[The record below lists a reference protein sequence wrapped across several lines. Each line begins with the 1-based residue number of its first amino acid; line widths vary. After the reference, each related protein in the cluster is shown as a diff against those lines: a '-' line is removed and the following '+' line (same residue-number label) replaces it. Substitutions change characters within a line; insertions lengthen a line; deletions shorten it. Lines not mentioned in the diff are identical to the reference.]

1 MGAREE
7 REGRREEEEGAERF
21 LPKMPVRVLLVEGDD
36 STRRIIAALLKK
48 CGYRVAATSDGL
60 KAWNTLKQKPQ
71 TIDLVLSEVDLPSIS
86 GFGLLTMMMD
96 HNTFK
101 NIPVIMMSSHDST
114 SMVFKCMLK
123 GAADFLT
130 KPLRKN
136 ELRNLWQH
144 VWRRQIASEQDDI
157 HKIQV
162 NCDAKHKLTAQS
174 GKEEHSTENLG
185 IIQAN
190 KEYKEQMSDA
200 QSSCTSSDVEAESTQ
215 MELNQQKLHAPTTLD
230 DGKNIQFDNAS
241 FASNENIDDTQNE
254 CLDPNSITN
263 ATNGWQCHRDITS
276 RDLVDLIQVI
286 DNQPQGVFQSGDSTT
301 VQSGFSD
308 IAVHDVGVMC
318 KSNPKPHL
326 ELCLKRFEG
335 IFPEKLDCDGYNT
348 WNHSSSSA
356 FSLYNSRTVL
366 PPLLIQKNSGSRSS
380 GQNCTEPLLNYK
392 DSSENME
399 ETKSPAV
406 EPPVQ
411 CTPLRVIPLPLPV
424 GSMPL
429 CSGYDTATQHM
440 IYQPSGHHFWS
451 TSSSSWM
458 EGIIQTNSLNQTCQG
473 IQNSMQG
480 DLPDG
485 NNSRSSSYHSAQN
498 QEEHM
503 ELDEQRHVSSVAGES
518 VGGIVCNGE
527 GSHLNISE
535 CSSVPDGTTGCTSTT
550 NTLRPMTVRL
560 TDQEKLTCEGTKPI
574 NCSMSQRE
582 MALNKF
588 RQKRKDRCFE
598 KKVRYHSRKLLAEQR
613 PRVKGQFVRHAKLY
627 PRPTTLAAGGL
638 QSQNVPRD
646 LTNVAA
652 LT

>member
-7 REGRREEEEGAERF
+7 REGRREEEEEAERF

-36 STRRIIAALLKK
+36 STRRIIAALLRK
-48 CGYRVAATSDGL
+48 CSYRVAAASDGL
-60 KAWNTLKQKPQ
+60 KAWNTLKQNPE

-86 GFGLLTMMMD
+86 GFGLLTMIMD

-144 VWRRQIASEQDDI
+144 VWRRQIVSEQDDV

-162 NCDAKHKLTAQS
+162 NCDAKHKLTAHS

-190 KEYKEQMSDA
+190 KECKEQMSDA
-200 QSSCTSSDVEAESTQ
+200 QSSCTSSDVEAESTE
-215 MELNQQKLHAPTTLD
+215 MELNQQKLHALITLD

-241 FASNENIDDTQNE
+241 FANENMDDTQNE

-263 ATNGWQCHRDITS
+263 GTNPPQCHHDITS
-276 RDLVDLIQVI
+276 KDLVDFIRVI
-286 DNQPQGVFQSGDSTT
+286 DNQPQHVFQSGDSTT

-326 ELCLKRFEG
+326 ELFLKRFEG
-335 IFPEKLDCDGYNT
+335 IFPEKPDCDGYNT

-356 FSLYNSRTVL
+356 FSLYNSRPVIPT
-366 PPLLIQKNSGSRSS
+366 LLIQNNSGSRSS

-458 EGIIQTNSLNQTCQG
+458 EGIIQTNSLNQLCQG
-473 IQNSMQG
+473 IQNSMQR
-480 DLPDG
+480 DLPDE
-485 NNSRSSSYHSAQN
+485 NNSRNSSYHSAQK
-498 QEEHM
+498 QVEHM
-503 ELDEQRHVSSVAGES
+503 ELDEQRHASSVAGES
-518 VGGIVCNGE
+518 VGSIVCNGE
-527 GSHLNISE
+527 GSNLNISE
-535 CSSVPDGTTGCTSTT
+535 CSSVPGGTTGCTSTT
-550 NTLRPMTVRL
+550 NTLRSMTLNL
-560 TDQEKLTCEGTKPI
+560 TDQGKLTCEGTKPI

-588 RQKRKDRCFE
+588 RLKRKDRCFE

-613 PRVKGQFVRHAKLY
+613 PRVKGQFVRQAKLF
-627 PRPTTLAAGGL
+627 PRPTTPAADGL
-638 QSQNVPRD
+638 LSQNVPLD